1 MLTDRFFCDFA
12 AAIGGAKLGAPR
24 HSRAWPALLA
34 LSAVIAGMVT
44 FGASSAVAANPFTD
58 FTTNFTRVESPNP
71 QLKGRWSERLA
82 TVPDLN
88 GDGKNE
94 ILIADLHESFSG
106 FPLAGRVYMQDG
118 ATHRFLYQIDSPEI
132 QANAQF
138 GFFISVIGD
147 VNGDGKADF
156 AAGTDAQNVLST
168 GPNAGDSCTAGTAG
182 CNTRQGKAWVFSGK
196 DGHMLYPL
204 TDPDPQAQARF
215 GSRIGRAGDVNGD
228 GIPDII
234 VGASGSDDPAGC
246 GHKPDGTPITPTG
259 NCRVG
264 EGAAYIFSGK
274 DGTLLRKLTMP
285 KADLPPATCSSNLGG
300 DGKPAPNC
308 GSFGLAVQG
317 FGDVTSPDGASR
329 LLVDA
334 ATFNYD
340 TATKQACKLNP
351 MGAFPATCNKSQGAE
366 YVFDGKTGAE
376 IRRTDDPAPEA
387 GAFFGFQDVEPL
399 APGDVNGDGVPDY
412 YANGFLQDGPTGLS
426 SAGRAFVFSGKDG
439 SLLYEIKDPRPVAGG
454 QFAFSMVKTDYNK
467 DGTPDLYVGK
477 TPHQEGG
484 TGTVFDQR
492 GGTDIFN
499 GKDGSLLKSLDLPAS
514 DAQPGAPGNDGSNLG
529 FTVAAPGDLNGDGE
543 PDYVAGS
550 PFEDVGT
557 GLPLNCQAPTPGCV
571 QDVGREYFFLSNVPP
586 TSPPPVKSPG
596 PPSAATGAAS
606 KLGNHSAT
614 LGGMVLTGG
623 QSTSWF
629 FQYGTS
635 RSYGSATGIGRVS
648 TDGGV
653 SAGVSNLSSATTYHF
668 RLVAINSSGTS
679 YGADR
684 TFRTTGSRFN
694 GRLIL
699 KGSRMRV
706 KGGKVSVRFQ
716 CASTKACIGK
726 FSIGT
731 RAKIAKTHK
740 TATIL
745 CTKGSTSF
753 FRIAAH
759 KSKTVT
765 GAVPGSCV
773 SLIKAARGHQI
784 TAKLTSKPRTP
795 QAAVI
800 RIVKLF
806 LG

>member
-1 MLTDRFFCDFA
+1 VIMKNRCRNSAVSVGTKPGTARHKRAWPTLLVLA
-12 AAIGGAKLGAPR
+12 AAI
-24 HSRAWPALLA
+24 
-34 LSAVIAGMVT
+34 AGTLTV
-44 FGASSAVAANPFTD
+44 GASSALAANPFTD

-71 QLKGRWSERLA
+71 QPGGRWSERLA
-82 TVPDLN
+82 TVPDLD
-88 GDGKNE
+88 GDGVNE
-94 ILIADLHESFSG
+94 LLVADPSESFSG
-106 FPLAGRVYMQDG
+106 FKNAGRVYMQDG
-118 ATHRFLYQIDSPEI
+118 DTRKFMYQIDSPEI
-132 QANAQF
+132 QAGAKF

-156 AAGTDAQNVLST
+156 AAGTDAQNVDATT
-168 GPNAGDSCTAGTAG
+168 GLSCTLGAPN
-182 CNTRQGKAWVFSGK
+182 CNKRQGKAWVFSGAT
-196 DGHMLYPL
+196 GQMLYSL
-204 TDPDPQAQARF
+204 TDPNPQAQARF

-234 VGASGSDDPAGC
+234 VGASGSDDPATC
-246 GHKPDGTPITPTG
+246 GHNADGTTITPTPG

-274 DGTLLRKLTMP
+274 DGTLIRKLTMP
-285 KADLPPATCSSNLGG
+285 AADQA
-300 DGKPAPNC
+300 PAPCKSSC

-376 IRRTDDPAPEA
+376 IRRTDDPAPQA
-387 GAFFGFQDVEPL
+387 VAFFGFQDVEPL

>member
-1 MLTDRFFCDFA
+1 VIMKNRSRNSAVLVGTKPGTARHKRAWPTLLVLA
-12 AAIGGAKLGAPR
+12 AAI
-24 HSRAWPALLA
+24 
-34 LSAVIAGMVT
+34 AGTLTV
-44 FGASSAVAANPFTD
+44 GASSALAANPFTD

-82 TVPDLN
+82 TVPDLD
-88 GDGKNE
+88 GDGVNE
-94 ILIADLHESFSG
+94 LLVADPSESFSG
-106 FPLAGRVYMQDG
+106 FPNAGRVYMQDG
-118 ATHRFLYQIDSPEI
+118 DTRKFMYQIDSPEI
-132 QANAQF
+132 QAGAKF

-156 AAGTDAQNVLST
+156 AVGTDAQNVDAKT
-168 GPNAGDSCTAGTAG
+168 GLSCTPGTTN
-182 CNTRQGKAWVFSGK
+182 CNKRQGKAWVFSGAT
-196 DGHMLYPL
+196 GQMLYSL

-215 GSRIGRAGDVNGD
+215 GSRIGRAGDVNND

-246 GHKPDGTPITPTG
+246 GHNADGTTITPLPG

-274 DGTLLRKLTMP
+274 DGTLIRRLTMP
-285 KADLPPATCSSNLGG
+285 AADKA
-300 DGKPAPNC
+300 PAPCAGSC

-317 FGDVTSPDGASR
+317 FGDVTSPDGVSR

-340 TATKQACKLNP
+340 TSTKQACKLNP
-351 MGAFPATCNKSQGAE
+351 MGTFTATCNKSQGAE

-376 IRRTDDPAPEA
+376 IRRTDDPAPQA
-387 GAFFGFQDVEPL
+387 TALFGFQDVEPL
-399 APGDVNGDGVPDY
+399 APGDVNGDGIPDY

-543 PDYVAGS
+543 PDYVAGA

-557 GLPLNCQAPTPGCV
+557 GLPFNCQAPTAGCI

-759 KSKTVT
+759 RTKTVT

-773 SLIKAARGHQI
+773 SLIRAARGHQI

>member
-1 MLTDRFFCDFA
+1 VIMKNRCRSAVSVGTKPGTARHKRAWPTLLVLA
-12 AAIGGAKLGAPR
+12 AAI
-24 HSRAWPALLA
+24 
-34 LSAVIAGMVT
+34 AGTLTV
-44 FGASSAVAANPFTD
+44 GASSALAANPFTD

-82 TVPDLN
+82 TVPDLD
-88 GDGKNE
+88 GDGVNE
-94 ILIADLHESFSG
+94 LLVADPSESFSG
-106 FPLAGRVYMQDG
+106 FPNAGRVYMQDG
-118 ATHRFLYQIDSPEI
+118 DTRKFMYQIDSPEI
-132 QANAQF
+132 QAGAKF

-156 AAGTDAQNVLST
+156 AVGTDAQDTLANGDPCTAPKT
-168 GPNAGDSCTAGTAG
+168 GPLGA
-182 CNTRQGKAWVFSGK
+182 CNQDQGKAWVFSGAN
-196 DGHMLYPL
+196 GQLLYALNNPH
-204 TDPDPQAQARF
+204 PQGFARF

-228 GIPDII
+228 GVPDII
-234 VGASGSDDPAGC
+234 VGASNNDVPAGC
-246 GHKPDGTPITPTG
+246 GNDPTTGRPLQTPAPLPAG
-259 NCRVG
+259 CRANEG
-264 EGAAYIFSGK
+264 EAFIFSGK
-274 DGTLLRKLTMP
+274 DGSLIRPLNIP
-285 KADLPPATCSSNLGG
+285 PADRAAPPCGEPAQSGSSPPAPSLPP
-300 DGKPAPNC
+300 C

-317 FGDVTSPDGASR
+317 FGDVTSPDGVSR

-340 TATKQACKLNP
+340 TKIKGACTDTAAP
-351 MGAFPATCNKSQGAE
+351 TCNKSQGAE

-376 IRRTDDPAPEA
+376 IRRTDDPAPQA
-387 GAFFGFQDVEPL
+387 AALFGFQDVEPL
-399 APGDVNGDGVPDY
+399 APGDVNGDGIPDY
-412 YANGFLQDGPTGLS
+412 YANGFLQNGPTGLS

-543 PDYVAGS
+543 PDYVAGA

-571 QDVGREYFFLSNVPP
+571 QDVGREYFFLSNAFTLPAP
-586 TSPPPVKSPG
+586 TTTPTAITGGTKAVKN
-596 PPSAATGAAS
+596 T
-606 KLGNHSAT
+606 SAT
-614 LGGMVLTGG
+614 VLGSVKVGH
-623 QSTSWF
+623 QSTAFF

-635 RSYGSATGIGRVS
+635 RSYGSATGIGRIS
-648 TDGGV
+648 ADGNV
-653 SAGVSNLSSATTYHF
+653 SAVVLRLRPATTYHF

-679 YGADR
+679 YGVDR

-699 KGSRMRV
+699 KGSRLRV
-706 KGGKVSVRFQ
+706 HRGKVFVRFL

-726 FSIGT
+726 FSINA
-731 RAKIAKTHK
+731 RARIAKTHK

-745 CTKGSTSF
+745 CTKGSTTG

-759 KSKTVT
+759 KTKTVT
-765 GAVPGSCV
+765 GVVPGSCL
-773 SLIKAARGHQI
+773 SLIRAARGHQI

-806 LG
+806 LR

>member
-317 FGDVTSPDGASR
+317 FGDVTSPDGVSR

-334 ATFNYD
+334 GSFNYD
-340 TATKQACKLNP
+340 TATKQACKDI
-351 MGAFPATCNKSQGAE
+351 AAATCNKSQGAE

-376 IRRTDDPAPEA
+376 IRRTDDPVPQA
-387 GAFFGFQDVEPL
+387 GAVFGFQDVEPL
-399 APGDVNGDGVPDY
+399 APGDVNGDGIPDY
-412 YANGFLQDGPTGLS
+412 YANGFLQNGPTGLD

-439 SLLYEIKDPRPVAGG
+439 SLLYEVKDPTPSAGG
-454 QFAFSMVKTDYNK
+454 QFGFSMAKTDYNK
-467 DGTPDLYVGK
+467 DGTPDLYVGQ
-477 TPHQEGG
+477 TPHHVGGAGIDQSGG
-484 TGTVFDQR
+484 TYV
-492 GGTDIFN
+492 FN
-499 GKDGSLLKSLDLPAS
+499 GKDGSLLKSLELPAS
-514 DAQPGAPGNDGSNLG
+514 DAQPGGPGNNGSNLG
-529 FTVAAPGDLNGDGE
+529 WTVIAPGDLNGDGE
-543 PDYVAGS
+543 PDYVAGA
-550 PFEDVGT
+550 PFTDVDPSGAS
-557 GLPLNCQAPTPGCV
+557 PLNCQAPTPPASSACI
-571 QDVGREYFFLSNVPP
+571 QDVGREYFFLSNAFTLPAPNSTP
-586 TSPPPVKSPG
+586 TAITGGTKAVKN
-596 PPSAATGAAS
+596 T
-606 KLGNHSAT
+606 SAT
-614 LGGMVLTGG
+614 VLGSVKVGN
-623 QSTSWF
+623 QSTAFF

-635 RSYGSATGIGRVS
+635 RSYGSATGIGRIS
-648 TDGGV
+648 ADGNV
-653 SAGVSNLSSATTYHF
+653 SAVVLRLQSATTYHF

-684 TFRTTGSRFN
+684 TFRTTGSRFD

-699 KGSRMRV
+699 KGSRLRV
-706 KGGKVSVRFQ
+706 HRGKMSVRFQ

-745 CTKGSTSF
+745 CTKGSTTG

-759 KSKTVT
+759 KTKTVT
-765 GAVPGSCV
+765 GVVPGSCL
-773 SLIKAARGHQI
+773 SLIKAARGRQI